1 MAFRRPM
8 LETLLKRLSEPT
20 RFIQVL
26 TGPRQSGKTTLAA
39 QAIEHS
45 KIPAHYATADIPGL
59 RDSFWIEEQWDV
71 ARRLVDNEGEK
82 SLLVLD
88 EVQKIPDWSEAV
100 KKLWDE
106 DRLKGRNMH
115 VCILGSA
122 QLLIQRGLTESLA
135 GRFETIHIPHWS
147 FSEMSQ
153 AFGWEVDQ
161 YLFYG
166 GYPGAAGL
174 INDERRWAQYIQDS
188 LVETTISRD
197 VLLLSRVNKPA
208 LLRQLF
214 SLGCEYSGQILSYQ
228 KMLGQLM
235 EAGNT
240 TTLAHYL
247 ELLEGAG
254 MLTGLQKFSGS
265 KIRQR
270 GSIPKLLVLNTA
282 LMTAPSGFGLEEAR
296 TDRIFWGRVV
306 ETAIGAH
313 LWNSAYGTPVHV
325 SYWRDRNMEAD
336 YVIWDR
342 RMTLGIEVKTG
353 SRIHSRAGL
362 ESFAK
367 THPHSRTLLIGE
379 DGLPME
385 RVLRQ
390 TAENLLRS

>member
-1 MAFRRPM
+1 MAFSRPM
-8 LETLLKRLSEPT
+8 LETLLKRLSEPI

-39 QAIEHS
+39 QAIERS
-45 KIPAHYATADIPGL
+45 RIPAHYATADIPGL
-59 RDSFWIEEQWDV
+59 RDCFWIEEQWDV

-88 EVQKIPDWSEAV
+88 EVQKIPGWSEAV

-135 GRFETIHIPHWS
+135 GRFETINIPHWS
-147 FSEMSQ
+147 FDEMSQ
-153 AFGWEVDQ
+153 AFGWEIDQ
-161 YLFYG
+161 YLFFG

-228 KMLGQLM
+228 KMLGQLL

-282 LMTAPSGFGLEEAR
+282 LMTAPTGFRFEEAR

-325 SYWRDRNMEAD
+325 SYWRERNLETD
-336 YVIWDR
+336 YVVWDR
-342 RMTLGIEVKTG
+342 RTTLGVEVKAG
-353 SRIHSRAGL
+353 SRTHSRAGL
-362 ESFAK
+362 EAFAK
-367 THPHSRTLLIGE
+367 TYPRSRTLLIGE
-379 DGLPME
+379 NGLPVE
-385 RVLRQ
+385 RVLKQ